1 MAYQRTEYADKTM
14 LMNSMQDRKLKMQL
28 DSIDFHR
35 ETIGKEI
42 DREKK
47 KLQREL
53 AEVESGM
60 KSRLTLPEPTLPSD
74 GARKLSP
81 RLPRRYSTPQ
91 VLLSTTK
98 SSRNLPGDVDKR
110 SPPANR
116 ARVFSEGNTVVGSP
130 REKVL
135 TNPTRPVSPTSQF
148 LLPPLSQPRRQS
160 LPPINIGPSLV
171 AFDSMKEGVNA
182 RRGSGNANKSARACL
197 SPNTLSPRGTP
208 RRGSLVN
215 DSELEEVS
223 SKVERFLQRMDLSQ
237 QEETSPMD
245 AKESEGN
252 ELVDKVVEQYTNPTI
267 SDRNVK
273 GTSSFQP
280 MNFE

>member
-1 MAYQRTEYADKTM
+1 M

-60 KSRLTLPEPTLPSD
+60 KSRLTLPDPTLPSD

-91 VLLSTTK
+91 VLLSTTT

-116 ARVFSEGNTVVGSP
+116 ARVISEGNTVVGSP

-135 TNPTRPVSPTSQF
+135 TSPTRPVSPTSQF

-171 AFDSMKEGVNA
+171 AFDSMKEGVSA

>member
-14 LMNSMQDRKLKMQL
+14 FMNSMQDRKLKMQL

-60 KSRLTLPEPTLPSD
+60 KSRLTLPDPTLPSD

-91 VLLSTTK
+91 VLLSTTT
-98 SSRNLPGDVDKR
+98 SSRNLPADVDRR
-110 SPPANR
+110 SASANR
-116 ARVFSEGNTVVGSP
+116 ARVYSEGNTEMGSLG
-130 REKVL
+130 EKAF
-135 TNPTRPVSPTSQF
+135 TNPTRPISPTSQF

-171 AFDSMKEGVNA
+171 AFDSVKEGVNA
-182 RRGSGNANKSARACL
+182 RRGSGNVNKSPRACM

-208 RRGSLVN
+208 RRGSVAN
-215 DSELEEVS
+215 DTDLEEVA

-237 QEETSPMD
+237 QEETSTMD
-245 AKESEGN
+245 AKEGERN
-252 ELVDKVVEQYTNPTI
+252 ELVNKMVEYTNPTT

-280 MNFE
+280 MKFE